1 MLQAL
6 LFFINRTPFFFP
18 FLGLFLG
25 ILIAEYLPPTPIT
38 KILPAS
44 AGLLLLA
51 LFFFFPQRKKFQ
63 WQHLLPFAYLLFFIT
78 AGQLLLIQKNVR
90 QQKNWIG
97 KLDLAFPASALELI
111 IETTPVE
118 KLQATQVVAKV
129 VTLHRG
135 KTPQPATGKILL
147 TSYQK
152 EVLAAL
158 LPGNKILLLKAP
170 TLLVHTG
177 NPGERNWATYF
188 ARQQIT
194 HRCTVKIDDFIL
206 LDSSP
211 RNYVFTRLLS
221 RLQQKIV
228 SLLDSTIQDP
238 QSAGL
243 AAALL
248 IGYRQHLD
256 PTLQESYSKTG
267 VVHIIAISGMHLALL
282 GWLLQFFVG
291 PFEKNKI
298 GRWLS
303 QLLIIPIIWLFT
315 CLAGATPSVL
325 RAALAFTIASTGKM
339 LGRKPS
345 SLNTLA
351 AAGFLLL
358 VIQPYWLW
366 DLGFQLSFIAVLS
379 ILLFAKPLQEILPT
393 PYRLIKLMT
402 TLISVT
408 LAAQFLTTPF
418 TLFYFQQFPL
428 GFLLSNLIAVP
439 LSSCI
444 LYVLLFLMITAN
456 IPYLNRAMG
465 MLAEKLILWMNQY
478 IQSISE
484 IPGIQ
489 LDKLHWTWGE
499 AVLLLGILCTGAGWV
514 LLKSKSGAI
523 ITGCLGC
530 FLIALQ
536 CGDIFFHQQQEA
548 LVIYQSKS
556 GSMISWIKGNHALH
570 LLDSTART
578 SEMKKN
584 GLVVAS
590 NRFYRVQQQMD
601 TLLTPYFQIGKWTVI
616 VPHRKFEPPVPATT
630 GSETILLVTRTAA
643 YDGES
648 WIQHNTISIAILDGT
663 LGARTRE
670 NWKKLLLA
678 HGIPV
683 HDMLT
688 NGAFVY
694 SPPSST
700 FALLSTLHTP

>member
-25 ILIAEYLPPTPIT
+25 ILIAEYLPLTPIT

-44 AGLLLLA
+44 AGLLLFA
-51 LFFFFPQRKKFQ
+51 LFFFLPFKKKYQ
-63 WQHLLPFAYLLFFIT
+63 WQQLLPIAYLLFFIT
-78 AGQLLLIQKNVR
+78 TGQLLLIQKDIH

-97 KLDLAFPASALELI
+97 KFNLAFPASALEVI
-111 IETTPVE
+111 VETTPVE

-129 VTLHRG
+129 LALHRG
-135 KTPQPATGKILL
+135 KTSQPAAGKILL

-152 EVLAAL
+152 EVMAPLF
-158 LPGNKILLLKAP
+158 PGNKLLLLKTP
-170 TLLVHTG
+170 TLIVHAG

-194 HRCTVKIDDFIL
+194 HRCTVKTEDVLL
-206 LDSSP
+206 LDRRAS
-211 RNYVFTRLLS
+211 NYAFTRWLAK
-221 RLQQKIV
+221 LQQKIV
-228 SLLDSTIQDP
+228 LLLDSTIQDP

-256 PTLQESYSKTG
+256 PILQESYSKTG

-303 QLLIIPIIWLFT
+303 QLLVIPIIWLFT
-315 CLAGATPSVL
+315 LLAGASPSVL
-325 RAALAFTIASTGKM
+325 RAALAFTIVSIGKM
-339 LGRKPS
+339 IGRKPS

-366 DLGFQLSFIAVLS
+366 DLGFQLSFVAVLS
-379 ILLFAKPLQEILPT
+379 ILLFAKPIQDTLPT
-393 PYRLIKLMT
+393 PYSLLKLLT

-408 LAAQFLTTPF
+408 LAAQILTTPF

-439 LSSCI
+439 LSSYI
-444 LYVLLFLMITAN
+444 LYVLVFLLITAN
-456 IPYLNRAMG
+456 IPFLNKAIG
-465 MLAEKLILWMNQY
+465 ILAEKLILWMNQY

-484 IPGIQ
+484 VPGIQ

-499 AVLLLGILCTGAGWV
+499 AVLLLGILCAGAGWL

-523 ITGCLGC
+523 IAGCLSC
-530 FLIALQ
+530 FLIVIQ
-536 CGDIFFHQQQEA
+536 CGDILFHQQQEA
-548 LVIYQSKS
+548 VVIYQSKT
-556 GSMISWIKGNHALH
+556 GSMLSWIKGNHALH
-570 LLDSTART
+570 LLDSTVRT
-578 SEMKKN
+578 RERKKN
-584 GLVVAS
+584 GLLLAS
-590 NRFYRVQQQMD
+590 NQFYRIQQQID
-601 TLLTPYFQIGKWTVI
+601 TLLTPYFQIGEWTVI
-616 VPHRKFEPPVPATT
+616 VPHRKFKPPISTT
-630 GSETILLVTRTAA
+630 ARTNTILLVTKSAP

-648 WIQHNTISIAILDGT
+648 WIQHNTISMAILDGT
-663 LGARTRE
+663 LGAKTRE
-670 NWKKLLLA
+670 NWKKLLLL
-678 HGIPV
+678 HSIPV
-683 HDMLT
+683 HDMLI